1 MVTFGDLMSLL
12 LTFFVLLLSFS
23 QMDVAKFKALAG
35 SLEQAFGV
43 QRKEPVYNVPTG
55 MNTAAGDFEQPF
67 VEPVRGGEHGPAE
80 APYKIAAQLRT
91 SSNLWKQ
98 GLIELEMQGNYL
110 VMRLLGHTT
119 FDSGKAEIRAAMLPT
134 LQAIGSIVGGT
145 AHDIFVAGH
154 TDNIPTRGGPYRSN
168 LELSVARAA
177 AVVDFFVTQGL
188 VPADKIA
195 TMGFGE
201 YRPLAPNDTPENR
214 QKNRRVEI
222 ILTASQPLQRE
233 PSSTGGPPA
242 SLRHGHEGRVI
253 QDHLQQSE
261 LGS

>member
-1 MVTFGDLMSLL
+1 MADDEAHLRADEPEDGAPAWMVTFGDLMSLL

-23 QMDVAKFKALAG
+23 QMDVAKFKVLAG

-43 QRKEPVYNVPTG
+43 QRKVPVSNISTS
-55 MNTAAGDFEQPF
+55 MNTAARDIDPTF
-67 VEPVRGGEHGPAE
+67 VEPARVSET
-80 APYKIAAQLRT
+80 APTETPLGKIAVQLHM
-91 SSNLWKQ
+91 LIEPLEEQ
-98 GLIELEMQGNYL
+98 GLVELEIQGNYL

-145 AHDIFVAGH
+145 AQDIFVAGH

-195 TMGFGE
+195 TMGYGE
-201 YRPLAPNDTPENR
+201 YRPLASNDTPENR

-222 ILTASQPLQRE
+222 ILTAS
-233 PSSTGGPPA
+233 
-242 SLRHGHEGRVI
+242 
-253 QDHLQQSE
+253 
-261 LGS
+261 